1 MGCGCA
7 ERMRKYILP
16 RFGYVFDEAAKT
28 WINNDISEEDLRVI
42 NDASVAAYHT
52 RLTIQIFLQ
61 SGRAKF
67 LEWAKEV
74 NWNISEDKVDAIE
87 DNAETIRGVDK

>member
-16 RFGYVFDEAAKT
+16 RFGYVFDEVAKT
-28 WINNDISEEDLRVI
+28 WTNNDIPEEDLRVI
-42 NDASVAAYHT
+42 NDTSVAAYHT
-52 RLTIQIFLQ
+52 RLTIQILLQ
-61 SGRAKF
+61 SGKAKF

-74 NWNISEDKVDAIE
+74 NWSVEERQVDDMI
-87 DNAETIRGVDK
+87 TKIGGVDK